1 MVCFSEQSSV
11 WFSLATFSRAQE
23 EGDAIGAVRKL
34 RKGLLVIPSALCQVP
49 PPSPSCLIQVVSY
62 TPRHPSWTTTTA
74 NLAAFQRTRAFPSSR
89 ISITCSMSSWRSFG
103 PGLSRAFPS
112 CAAVHCLFS
121 HTLHQSTSYFPTVEE
136 SVLST
141 IANPVGRTNF
151 EIDRAVH
158 SVHQVVAAPPVFV
171 GGDDVFRE
179 MLHYVIKPGNITPFV
194 LFGTIGVGKTASMMK
209 FQEFYAVERKQA
221 RVLVVS
227 YFCGCNNHSARN
239 PLRLLQYLCNR
250 IMIHFDLG
258 RVAQELEAQMS
269 PIKKKIFEREIAEKA
284 RKQLFE
290 CSSEFKL
297 PYKYPFLCQLFRKL
311 VAAVC
316 ESVIG
321 DDLLILIDAFECL
334 DADYL
339 EPWPEASLFD
349 WLPPLFPDNGYPV
362 RIIIS
367 CQTGPSLAA
376 LQEWGKREGITMP
389 MREISPISDVE
400 AAALV
405 EGKLAWFASKDGAYI
420 LRQRD
425 QEEERAARARARK
438 MRELGDSRQA
448 AQADD
453 LEDFED
459 KPSMSFIEKGAM
471 LLDDLDTSHAAA
483 SKEVTHKRS
492 GRIPLYLTYAARLM
506 WDYIQRQNGDPRST
520 MRVIRLAAAL
530 PNSFRELIGNEIQ
543 RIEDTFDMETGWTR
557 DFTCLLTVSRLGLV
571 EIEMWQLLKQTYA
584 ALDDSGEPPVEVW
597 RNIRTEFAK
606 LLQPQLD
613 TSDNAMR
620 WAHAQFAD
628 VVQAKYFVHPKVAA
642 GYHRILGEYFF
653 SIIQE
658 LKLDEIGMSLEK
670 WLNSCI
676 ISDESARA
684 LNEIA
689 YHRILSGA
697 VTKTFEILTDLR
709 YIEIRMLLGQ
719 LDVLIK
725 DFSSAITFMQSKSKM
740 FEASKLGEYRAFVM
754 QMGWQLLKR
763 PWASFQEAINLPI
776 NKAPSLYANELLQRR
791 LEQRRWVKWINQFV
805 ESNDCMNI
813 KLAHRGGVTWFD
825 ASLDGALLIT
835 IGHDS
840 MIKVWSLHSG
850 DFIVEIGQQFNATSV
865 CWLPPGKDGYNAV
878 VIDSD
883 GHCKLWSMSIPLR
896 DKTLNAV
903 LDQIFVSKASLRT
916 MVALPKHREL
926 WISGDDLMIHVV
938 SFDLVLLQRVK
949 SHHNSCVRCSA
960 ASSCC
965 SVVATGS
972 DDKTIRVWRV
982 SDRSVLV
989 VLVGHLAAVTSLCFS
1004 GVGTAALASC
1014 SFDGVLKVWQVDRGV
1029 VSSSMKADTAPV
1041 LAVAASRIGP
1051 QIVSGSQTGSL
1062 RMWDPDTFASSQTF
1076 NDGSDG
1082 RDGALTVCRVVFFNG
1097 DRQILVGTGGGD
1109 MQSYSLRSGHR
1120 GRVVKCHF
1128 FDNERLITCSE
1139 DKSVR
1144 LWSTGVGNE
1153 VGKLIGHGGR
1163 VNDFDTGIVDNT
1175 AVILTGSDDG
1185 SMFLW
1190 SLISGA
1196 RLQRW
1201 DCSKKGVKCVLMH
1214 ADSQRVLAGCGD
1226 GCIRAFNCV
1235 TGAPL
1240 YEARGHTGVIRRMLL
1255 VLDARSD
1262 CCSFSASAL

>member
-1 MVCFSEQSSV
+1 M
-11 WFSLATFSRAQE
+11 
-23 EGDAIGAVRKL
+23 
-34 RKGLLVIPSALCQVP
+34 
-49 PPSPSCLIQVVSY
+49 
-62 TPRHPSWTTTTA
+62 TA
-74 NLAAFQRTRAFPSSR
+74 NLAACQRMRAFPLLQ
-89 ISITCSMSSWRSFG
+89 ILITCLTSSWRSFG
-103 PGLSRAFPS
+103 RGSSRAFLS
-112 CAAVHCLFS
+112 CFAVMSLLFS
-121 HTLHQSTSYFPTVEE
+121 HTLHPSTRYFPALEE
-136 SVLST
+136 VVLST
-141 IANPVGRTNF
+141 IANPVGRTNY

-158 SVHQVVAAPPVFV
+158 VVHQQVASPPVFV

-179 MLHYVIKPGNITPFV
+179 MLQYVIKPGNITPFV
-194 LFGTIGVGKTASMMK
+194 LFGAIGVGKTASMMK
-209 FQEFYAVERKQA
+209 FQEFYAAERKRA
-221 RVLVVS
+221 RVSVVS

-258 RVAQELEAQMS
+258 RVAKELEAQMS
-269 PIKKKIFEREIAEKA
+269 PIKKKVFEKERAEKA

-290 CSSEFKL
+290 SSAEFKL
-297 PYKYPFLCQLFRKL
+297 AYKYPFLCQLFRKL

-339 EPWPEASLFD
+339 EPWPGASLFD

-362 RIIIS
+362 RIILS
-367 CQTGPSLAA
+367 CQLGPSLAA
-376 LQEWGKREGITMP
+376 LQEWGQREGITMP
-389 MREISPISDVE
+389 MREIAPMSDAE

-405 EGKLAWFASKDGAYI
+405 EAKLAWFASKDGAYI
-420 LRQRD
+420 IRQRD

-438 MRELGDSRQA
+438 VREQAGNSRQA
-448 AQADD
+448 TEEDD
-453 LEDFED
+453 MDFFEE
-459 KPSMSFIEKGAM
+459 KPGMSFLEKGAM

-483 SKEVTHKRS
+483 SNEVTHKRS
-492 GRIPLYLTYAARLM
+492 GCIPLYLTYAARVM
-506 WDYIQRQNGDPRST
+506 WDYIQRQNGDPRT
-520 MRVIRLAAAL
+520 TLRVIRLAASL

-543 RIEDTFDMETGWTR
+543 RIEDGFDMETGWTR
-557 DFTCLLTVSRLGLV
+557 DFTCLLTVSRLGLM

-597 RNIRTEFAK
+597 RNIRSEFAK

-628 VVQAKYFVHPKVAA
+628 VVHAKYFVHPKVAA
-642 GYHRILGEYFF
+642 GYHRVLAEYF
-653 SIIQE
+653 STIIQE
-658 LKLDEIGMSLEK
+658 LKLGEMGMSLEK

-689 YHRILSGA
+689 HHRIHSGA
-697 VTKTFEILTDLR
+697 ITKTFEILTDLR

-725 DFSSAITFMQSKSKM
+725 DFSSAIRFMKSKSKM
-740 FEASKLGEYRAFVM
+740 FEASKLGEYRTFVL
-754 QMGWQLLKR
+754 QTGWQLLKR

-805 ESNDCMNI
+805 ESNDCMKI
-813 KLAHRGGVTWFD
+813 KSAHRGGVTWFD
-825 ASLDGALLIT
+825 SSVDGALLIT
-835 IGHDS
+835 IGNDS

-850 DFIVEIGQQFNATSV
+850 DFIVEIGQQYNAVSV
-865 CWLPPGKDGYNAV
+865 CWLPPGRDGHNAV

-903 LDQIFVSKASLRT
+903 LDQIFVSKAPLRT
-916 MVALPKHREL
+916 MVALAKHREL

-949 SHHNSCVRCSA
+949 SHHNSCVRCCA

-972 DDKTIRVWRV
+972 DDKAIRVWRV

-1014 SFDGVLKVWQVDRGV
+1014 SGDGVLKVWQVDRGV
-1029 VSSSMKADTAPV
+1029 VSSSMKADSGPV
-1041 LAVAASRIGP
+1041 VAVAASRVGP
-1051 QIVSGSQTGSL
+1051 QVVSGSQTGSL
-1062 RMWDPDTFASSQTF
+1062 RMWDTDTFAPSQTF
-1076 NDGSDG
+1076 SDGSDG
-1082 RDGALTVCRVVFFNG
+1082 ELKACRIIFFND

-1120 GRVVKCHF
+1120 GRVVKCQYY
-1128 FDNERLITCSE
+1128 DDQRLITCSD
-1139 DKSVR
+1139 DKSIR

-1153 VGKLIGHGGR
+1153 VGKLIGHASR

-1214 ADSQRVLAGCGD
+1214 CDSKRALAGCGD
-1226 GCIRAFNCV
+1226 GCIRAYNCV

-1240 YEARGHTGVIRRMLL
+1240 YEARGHTGIIRRMVL
-1255 VLDARSD
+1255 VLNARSE
-1262 CCSFSASAL
+1262 